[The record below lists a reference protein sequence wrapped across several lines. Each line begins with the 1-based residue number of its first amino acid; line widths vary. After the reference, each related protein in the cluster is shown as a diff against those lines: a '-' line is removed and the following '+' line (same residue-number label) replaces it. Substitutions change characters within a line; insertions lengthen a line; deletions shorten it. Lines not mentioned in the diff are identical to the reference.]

1 MKPTDGFWHI
11 QLLQFNDTYEM
22 KIKQST
28 HSLVFGLC
36 ILLFFI
42 MSLMTIALY
51 IEYQFFKQQALRMLE
66 LQRNYQEFVY
76 SLKQR
81 YILKKSLV
89 NDVDSQED
97 NFENSLLDG
106 GSEFK
111 LNPVNRE
118 VLYLR
123 SGALG
128 FGKAHNLEKVVKPLY
143 EGGTWDTNYSSVIRS
158 YLEPKSQPNQNR
170 SSYARRGSL
179 SPNYLYDFS
188 LNWPIN
194 KKQFWISSRFG
205 PRKKRFH
212 YGIDMAA
219 LKGTPVYAAAEGTVV
234 EVSFTP
240 KGYGK
245 SIVISHQKCKTRY
258 AHLDEILVKVGQ
270 KVTPSKQI
278 GCVGATGLVRGK
290 NDASHLHFEVVDL
303 FGKRINPLYILR

>member
-1 MKPTDGFWHI
+1 
-11 QLLQFNDTYEM
+11 M
-22 KIKQST
+22 KIKESAC
-28 HSLVFGLC
+28 SFVLVVC
-36 ILLFFI
+36 AALFFFMTLI
-42 MSLMTIALY
+42 TISLFV
-51 IEYQFFKQQALRMLE
+51 EYRFFKQQALRMLE
-66 LQRNYQEFVY
+66 LQKDYQDY
-76 SLKQR
+76 LASLKQI
-81 YILKKSLV
+81 YFLKKLSLYES
-89 NDVDSQED
+89 DFMEDSADELVDENQET
-97 NFENSLLDG
+97 L
-106 GSEFK
+106 

-123 SGALG
+123 QAALG

-158 YLEPKSQPNQNR
+158 CLEPKQSLNQR
-170 SSYARRGSL
+170 TTARASKRNMRIPS
-179 SPNYLYDFS
+179 YLYDFS
-188 LNWPIN
+188 LSWPIN
-194 KKQFWISSRFG
+194 KKQFWLSSHFG

-219 LKGTPVYAAAEGTVV
+219 LKGTPVYPALEGIVS
-234 EVSFTP
+234 EVSYTP

-245 SIVISHQKCKTRY
+245 SIVLSHKKCKTRY

-290 NDASHLHFEVVDL
+290 HDASHLHFEVIDL